1 VSDRPTRVS
10 GPRRPKVPAG
20 GTDGGAYDHLGGEP
34 IRVATEWLA
43 AVASGDDATAVRLSA
58 FTADELR
65 LVRRSLTAETW
76 GPTQQQHVH
85 APGIERVTFIDAAT
99 GRKRRLL
106 VQQSSAGWTVLAM
119 LEEDGRAFP
128 RAPAATPTDSRRA
141 KTARSA
147 HG

>member
-1 VSDRPTRVS
+1 MSDRPSRGS
-10 GPRRPKVPAG
+10 GPGRPTVPAG
-20 GTDGGAYDHLGGEP
+20 GADGGSYDHLGGEP

-43 AVASGDDATAVRLSA
+43 AVASGDDDTALRLSA

-76 GPTQQQHVH
+76 GATQQQHVY
-85 APGIERVTFIDAAT
+85 APGIERVTFVDAAT

-106 VQQSSAGWTVLAM
+106 VQQSGAGWTVLAM

-128 RAPAATPTDSRRA
+128 RAPAATPAASRRG
-141 KTARSA
+141 KQS
-147 HG
+147 GPP

>member
-1 VSDRPTRVS
+1 VSDRSSRAS
-10 GPRRPKVPAG
+10 RPRRPLVPAG
-20 GTDGGAYDHLGGEP
+20 GGDAGSYDHLGGDP

-76 GPTQQQHVH
+76 GATQHQHVH

-119 LEEDGRAFP
+119 REEDGRAFP
-128 RAPAATPTDSRRA
+128 RAPAATPAVPRRGSQSGRA
-141 KTARSA
+141 
-147 HG
+147 